1 MNLLI
6 FELVQSA
13 IASLRTLLGV
23 QRAINTAGG
32 QVGAIGAHVSTSME

>member
-6 FELVQSA
+6 FELVQTA

-23 QRAINTAGG
+23 QRAITTPGG
-32 QVGAIGAHVSTSME
+32 QVGAIGADVSTNIE